1 MSPTLL
7 NFHKAV
13 ECNNKRMRK
22 ANNNQYQKNILTARR
37 TRAMRETAKF
47 DSSRWEYTSQYL
59 YDKFNGKLD
68 DPNIHNKGITGF
80 TFSPDKISHQRKLKD
95 F

>member
-22 ANNNQYQKNILTARR
+22 ANNNQYQKNVLTARR
-37 TRAMRETAKF
+37 TRAMREEAKF
-47 DSSRWEYTSQYL
+47 DSSKWEYNS
-59 YDKFNGKLD
+59 
-68 DPNIHNKGITGF
+68 
-80 TFSPDKISHQRKLKD
+80 
-95 F
+95 